1 MNNPNQNRRRIRA
14 RLLLP
19 LGLALALAAGSA
31 LPASAASSCY
41 PKCAASYASLVDALA
56 SVGADGSFAA
66 RKEIAG
72 ANGVANYTG
81 TAAQNIQLLN
91 LLKSGALL
99 RPGSALTVTASS
111 APLDANLGAVKYIA
125 QGTKTCKATAV
136 AMAVNLLRG
145 TDVCT
150 TAGMGGSCCA
160 SIEGAAYTGSN
171 GVRYTGVYKT
181 DAYVGSAKELT
192 DAIATALAAGVPIVA
207 PVHSTAGGTKHHWVV
222 VVGRS
227 GSDYRIV
234 DPAYGVSGTMAA
246 NTVTLSG
253 RNYAFGLTDYAAPH
267 YGYVTFT

>member
-1 MNNPNQNRRRIRA
+1 M
-14 RLLLP
+14 
-19 LGLALALAAGSA
+19 
-31 LPASAASSCY
+31 
-41 PKCAASYASLVDALA
+41 DALN

-99 RPGSALTVTASS
+99 RPGNTLAAAASS
-111 APLDANLGAVKYIA
+111 APLHANLGAVKYIA

-160 SIEGAAYTGSN
+160 SIAGLTYTGSD
-171 GVRYTGVYKT
+171 GMRYTGVYKT
-181 DAYVGSAKELT
+181 DSYVGSAKELT

-207 PVHSTAGGTKHHWVV
+207 PVHSTVGGTSHHWVV

-234 DPAYGVSGTMAA
+234 DPAYGISGTMSA